1 VLTGAASTTGRGAKV
16 RDPYG
21 EIPVYTSMHQSSFER
36 AGEDAYVVMLSYD
49 FTKIGVDG
57 LKCLVGFGQGVDA
70 IDPSTGNPL
79 PNRNLYN
86 FRLDYEP
93 SKGPLEGFRMQI
105 FYADEKL
112 LNAPT
117 PRQDQTQFR
126 AVVNYLM
133 PLL

>member
-1 VLTGAASTTGRGAKV
+1 
-16 RDPYG
+16 
-21 EIPVYTSMHQSSFER
+21 
-36 AGEDAYVVMLSYD
+36 
-49 FTKIGVDG
+49 
-57 LKCLVGFGQGVDA
+57 
-70 IDPSTGNPL
+70 
-79 PNRNLYN
+79 
-86 FRLDYEP
+86 
-93 SKGPLEGFRMQI
+93 MQI

>member
-1 VLTGAASTTGRGAKV
+1 M

-36 AGEDAYVVMLSYD
+36 AGEDAYVVMLPYD
-49 FTKIGVDG
+49 VTKIDIDG

-93 SKGPLEGFRMQI
+93 SSGPLEGFRMQI
-105 FYADEKL
+105 SYADERL

-117 PRQDQTQFR
+117 PRPDQTQYR

-133 PLL
+133 PQL